1 MDVFFYGIMSLLPR
15 LLITGQSGM
24 GGGSKMNISSF
35 VGSVLASIIGGI
47 IAELV
52 LRWLGF

>member
-1 MDVFFYGIMSLLPR
+1 MSLLPR